1 METVG
6 GCGGFACLLGSVV
19 PGSVLGLVQAV
30 AVADAV
36 GILPVPRCHSSAE
49 EKEASQK
56 TWREEKG

>member
-1 METVG
+1 MEIVG

-36 GILPVPRCHSSAE
+36 GLLPRCHRSAE